1 MKYFIA
7 HLLTGDVARYHR
19 EITHTLSERFH
30 TTALYKKV
38 QSHLTVKIPFEA
50 NPFELAQVEDRLA
63 SLAASR
69 DSVPL
74 TFEGFGRFGF
84 KTVYLDVT
92 KSQRA
97 VELVRET
104 VNTMNELPWM
114 QRIPHEGNKLHAS
127 VARFMTYKKFRR
139 VWRHLRHERAYFES
153 SLDSFAILKKEA
165 PEHPWVVHR
174 TFALGAPAEVEIV
187 AQKPVHL
194 AETRAAYS

>member
-7 HLLTGDVARYHR
+7 HLLTGDVARYHL
-19 EITHTLSERFH
+19 ELTQALSERFH
-30 TTALYKKV
+30 TAPLHKKV

-50 NPFELAQVEDRLA
+50 NPFELAQVEERLTL
-63 SLAASR
+63 LAASR
-69 DSVPL
+69 EEVPL

-104 VNTMNELPWM
+104 VNVVNELPWM

-139 VWRHLRHERAYFES
+139 VWRHLKQEHPRFDSA
-153 SLDSFAILKKEA
+153 LDSLALLKKEA
-165 PEHPWVVHR
+165 PSEPWVVHR
-174 TFALGAPAEVEIV
+174 TFTLGTPVSVEAEEREQIPA
-187 AQKPVHL
+187 
-194 AETRAAYS
+194 AAVRPAYL

>member
-7 HLLTGDVARYHR
+7 HLLTGDVARYHL
-19 EITHTLSERFH
+19 ELTQSLSERFH
-30 TTALYKKV
+30 TTPLYKKV

-50 NPFELAQVEDRLA
+50 NQFELAQVEERLA
-63 SLAASR
+63 LLAASR
-69 DSVPL
+69 EAVPL

-97 VELVRET
+97 VELVREA
-104 VNTMNELPWM
+104 VNVVNELPWM

-139 VWRHLRHERAYFES
+139 VWRYLKQERPCFES
-153 SLDSFAILKKEA
+153 TLDSLALLKKEA
-165 PEHPWVVHR
+165 PHEPWAVHR
-174 TFALGAPAEVEIV
+174 MFTLGFPALTDQGVCERVRPATVR
-187 AQKPVHL
+187 P
-194 AETRAAYS
+194 AYL